1 MAIKNFK
8 KSEREKMLDIV
19 QKRLK
24 LGEKKIKMLVQ
35 SFSVTED
42 EGMTRVYSAFAPEIT
57 K

>member
-8 KSEREKMLDIV
+8 KSEPEKMLDIV

-24 LGEKKIKMLVQ
+24 LGEKKIKLLVQ

-42 EGMTRVYSAFAPEIT
+42 EGMTRIYSAFTPEIA